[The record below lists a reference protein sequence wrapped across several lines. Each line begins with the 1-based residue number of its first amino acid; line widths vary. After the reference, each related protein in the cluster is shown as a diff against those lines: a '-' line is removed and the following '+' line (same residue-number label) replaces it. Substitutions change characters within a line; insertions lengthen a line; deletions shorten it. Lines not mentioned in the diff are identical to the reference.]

1 MKVCPKCD
9 LRHFDTSYSRC
20 LMCHTELVEAPDP
33 RIGSVLGGRYRLE
46 EVIGEGGMAIVY
58 LARHTLMERPYA
70 VKVLHGHFSGDDD
83 LVERMRREARMTAA
97 LTHPNIIEIYDF
109 GLTDDGCPYIV
120 MELLKGKSLRDVL
133 RQGRI
138 GIPRLID
145 LATQMAQG
153 LARAHDFG
161 VVHRD
166 LKPENV
172 FVMTDSQ
179 GRDLVKIVDFGIAR
193 QPQDTHLTHRG
204 EIIGTPQYMAPD
216 RALSRDVTPSSDL
229 YSLGVVLY
237 EMATGA
243 LPFQA
248 SSPTGYVLKHM
259 HEMPRPA
266 SERASDVPPEL
277 DRLIADL
284 MEKDP
289 SGRPVDAH
297 KVVDRLH
304 ALDTG
309 ALRFEPKT
317 TLRTEQ
323 SPLEHTS
330 TLNGWVMRTTL
341 FERMVGRAYGENA
354 PAEVL
359 STLAAIRDGVGRLR
373 ALREKGV
380 RAQRALDELEVEM
393 KKKAE
398 RLGHAVHVLAIDLS
412 RAREEEREARTES
425 EARIAATEQ
434 AKVTFHD
441 QLGALEQL
449 DADRPEHP
457 GDEVVTTA
465 RALAEAAEQWQRADQ
480 AAERSRSRAA
490 RSAAEVADLGFQID
504 ALRGQLEKLEQGQT
518 DDGAND
524 RALLETNEA
533 ERHQVEEQLVKL
545 TDRLVGPLRSR
556 KDLGELFVALEGT
569 VSRPTAPLPNPT

>member
-1 MKVCPKCD
+1 
-9 LRHFDTSYSRC
+9 
-20 LMCHTELVEAPDP
+20 
-33 RIGSVLGGRYRLE
+33 
-46 EVIGEGGMAIVY
+46 
-58 LARHTLMERPYA
+58 
-70 VKVLHGHFSGDDD
+70 
-83 LVERMRREARMTAA
+83 
-97 LTHPNIIEIYDF
+97 PNIIEIYDF

>member
-1 MKVCPKCD
+1 
-9 LRHFDTSYSRC
+9 
-20 LMCHTELVEAPDP
+20 
-33 RIGSVLGGRYRLE
+33 
-46 EVIGEGGMAIVY
+46 
-58 LARHTLMERPYA
+58 
-70 VKVLHGHFSGDDD
+70 
-83 LVERMRREARMTAA
+83 
-97 LTHPNIIEIYDF
+97 
-109 GLTDDGCPYIV
+109 
-120 MELLKGKSLRDVL
+120 
-133 RQGRI
+133 
-138 GIPRLID
+138 
-145 LATQMAQG
+145 
-153 LARAHDFG
+153 
-161 VVHRD
+161 
-166 LKPENV
+166 
-172 FVMTDSQ
+172 
-179 GRDLVKIVDFGIAR
+179 
-193 QPQDTHLTHRG
+193 
-204 EIIGTPQYMAPD
+204 
-216 RALSRDVTPSSDL
+216 
-229 YSLGVVLY
+229 
-237 EMATGA
+237 
-243 LPFQA
+243 
-248 SSPTGYVLKHM
+248 
-259 HEMPRPA
+259 
-266 SERASDVPPEL
+266 
-277 DRLIADL
+277 